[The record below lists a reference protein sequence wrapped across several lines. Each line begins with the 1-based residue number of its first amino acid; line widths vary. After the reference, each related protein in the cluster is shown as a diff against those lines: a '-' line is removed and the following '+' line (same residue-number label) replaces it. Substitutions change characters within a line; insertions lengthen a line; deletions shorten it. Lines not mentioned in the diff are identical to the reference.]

1 MRLLQRQQRGF
12 TLLELL
18 ITAAISMIV
27 VGGSIAAFVGFTERQ
42 EVLNAAQE
50 IQQMFRTA
58 QSKARVRDVPSAACT
73 TLQGYQVSLSTSGST
88 LWAICSSPTSTI
100 NIKTYAFPAGVTV
113 IGTGAVLF
121 TTLENSVTDPDG
133 NPLATMTYT
142 ASKGSNSFTFTV
154 SPSGSISNVE
164 PTP

>member
-1 MRLLQRQQRGF
+1 MRLLQTQQHGF

-42 EVLNAAQE
+42 EVLNAAKE

-58 QSKARVRDVPSAACT
+58 QSKARVRDVPGAGC
-73 TLQGYQVSLSTSGST
+73 TLQSYQVSLHGTSSK
-88 LWAICSSPTSTI
+88 LWAICNPGTSI
-100 NIKTYAFPAGVTV
+100 EIKTYTAPTGVGISGNT
-113 IGTGAVLF
+113 VLF
-121 TTLENSVTDPDG
+121 TTLENGVTDAGGALLLD
-133 NPLATMTYT
+133 AETYT
-142 ASKGSNSFTFTV
+142 VSKGSNSFTFTV
-154 SPSGSISNVE
+154 SPAGSISNVV